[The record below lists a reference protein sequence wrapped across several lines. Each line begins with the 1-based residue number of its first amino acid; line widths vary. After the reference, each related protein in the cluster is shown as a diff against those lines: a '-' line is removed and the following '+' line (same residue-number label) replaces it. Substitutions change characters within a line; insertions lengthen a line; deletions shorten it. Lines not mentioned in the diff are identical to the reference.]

1 MGSHWLE
8 FFCPTEQS
16 RHRVTII
23 SLVDA
28 TLWSTPGQGRH
39 IPGTR
44 RMPHRDQP
52 NAPFPSLNRNS
63 SVVDLLPIPFGLC
76 FIVFSNQYHRLP
88 NNKA

>member
-28 TLWSTPGQGRH
+28 TLIHTRSRSSHSWNMEDAT
-39 IPGTR
+39 IPT
-44 RMPHRDQP
+44 HRDQP
-52 NAPFPSLNRNS
+52 NAP
-63 SVVDLLPIPFGLC
+63 LP
-76 FIVFSNQYHRLP
+76 
-88 NNKA
+88 